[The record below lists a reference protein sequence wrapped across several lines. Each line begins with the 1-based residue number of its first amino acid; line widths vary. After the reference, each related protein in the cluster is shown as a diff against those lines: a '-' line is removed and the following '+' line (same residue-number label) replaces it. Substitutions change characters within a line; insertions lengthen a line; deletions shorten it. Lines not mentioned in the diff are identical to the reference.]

1 MTEFEK
7 FIESMSK
14 HCVAGS
20 SRLKATKCGHI
31 FDVRAKADMDNGTLV
46 ARDALEENQEASGQV
61 YTMKAPTGFTGKVI
75 SKAANGAYYV
85 EVVTPGDA
93 LFVLTVPHKYADY
106 TTALKADSTYY
117 NGKDEIMRCYELYVG
132 DVFEVSAEGFT
143 GEFAENDNVDVD
155 TATFKLKKSVKGE

>member
-20 SRLKATKCGHI
+20 TRLKATTTGHI
-31 FDVRAKADMDNGTLV
+31 FDIRASVDLDNGTLV
-46 ARDALEENQEASGQV
+46 ARDALETGQESSGQV
-61 YTMKAPTGFTGKVI
+61 YTMKAPTGFAGKVI

-85 EVVTPGDA
+85 GVVTPGDA

-117 NGKDEIMRCYELYVG
+117 NGEDEVMRAYELYTG
-132 DVFEVSAEGFT
+132 DVFEVSAEGFVD
-143 GEFAENDNVDVD
+143 EFAVGDAVVVD
-155 TATFKLKKSVKGE
+155 ATTYKLKKSA